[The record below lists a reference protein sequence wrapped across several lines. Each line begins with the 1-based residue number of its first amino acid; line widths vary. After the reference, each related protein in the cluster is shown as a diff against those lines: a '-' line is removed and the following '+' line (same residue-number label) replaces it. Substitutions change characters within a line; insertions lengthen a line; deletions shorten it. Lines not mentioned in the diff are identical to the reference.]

1 MALFPQEVIRRKRDG
16 ATLTT
21 AEIEFL
27 VRGITDGSLADAQVA
42 GFAMAVFFRGM
53 TAAETFALTDAM
65 VRSGDS
71 LSSIAQRFRVTV
83 KKLMEW
89 NAGAGNNYLQ
99 PGQRLVVFV
108 DATEHSG

>member
-42 GFAMAVFFRGM
+42 GFAMAVFFRGLNM
-53 TAAETFALTDAM
+53 DERVALTRAM
-65 VRSGDS
+65 MASGRVMDWKAARLPGPVLDKHSTGGVGDKVS
-71 LSSIAQRFRVTV
+71 LMLAPIIAACGGCVP
-83 KKLMEW
+83 MI
-89 NAGAGNNYLQ
+89 
-99 PGQRLVVFV
+99 
-108 DATEHSG
+108 